1 MTISM
6 RSFGTAAMG
15 TLLALAVMLSI
26 PAAQA
31 SLEVNINDGA
41 AVHGYDV
48 VAYFT
53 EGRPVRGDTSY
64 TAAHEGA
71 TYRFASAG
79 NRDAFVANPAKYA
92 PQYGGYCAFGTAMGR
107 KFDGDPLAWTIHDGK
122 LYLNLNKNI
131 QKRWKGD
138 IAGFVRGANHN
149 WPIIRGLEDRVLA
162 STPPAGLTTGAL

>member
-6 RSFGTAAMG
+6 RTFGIAAKG
-15 TLLALAVMLSI
+15 TLLALAAMLSI
-26 PAAQA
+26 TAAQA
-31 SLEVNINDGA
+31 SVEVNINDGA

-53 EGRPVRGDTSY
+53 EGRPVRGDGAY
-64 TAAHEGA
+64 TAEHEGA

-92 PQYGGYCAFGTAMGR
+92 PQYGGYCGFGTAMGR
-107 KFDGDPLAWTIHDGK
+107 KFDGDPLVWAIYDGK
-122 LYLNLNKNI
+122 LYLNLNKGVQNL
-131 QKRWKGD
+131 WKGD

-149 WPIIRGLEDRVLA
+149 WPIIRGIEDSSLE
-162 STPPAGLTTGAL
+162 STPPQGLTIGAQ